1 MMVIGLTGGI
11 CSGKSTV
18 AAMFQR
24 LGATVLDAD
33 QVAHELVEPGQPLF
47 EVVASAFGREVVGAD
62 GRIDRSRLGATVFA
76 DPEARRR
83 LEALLHPAIIE
94 ECERR
99 IKQAEVAG
107 AAISLIDAA
116 LLIESGWCVRCD
128 AVILVEA
135 SEAVQLDRLVGSRGL
150 SRNDAMLRIRSQM
163 PQQEKRQYA
172 HYVIENEGPL
182 EETERQVQAVWEQL
196 RTKASSWGCVPNRP
210 RTWRA
215 QPMSEP

>member
-1 MMVIGLTGGI
+1 MIVLGLTGGI

-24 LGATVLDAD
+24 LGATVIDAD

-47 EVVASAFGREVVGAD
+47 ETVASTFGREVVGAD
-62 GRIDRSRLGATVFA
+62 GCLDRRRLGALVFA

-83 LEALLHPAIIE
+83 LETLLHPAIIE

-99 IKQAEVAG
+99 IRQAEVSG
-107 AAISLIDAA
+107 TSICLVNAA
-116 LLIESGWCVRCD
+116 LLIESGWYTRCD

-135 SEAVQLDRLVGSRGL
+135 SEATQLDRLARSRGL
-150 SRNDAMLRIRSQM
+150 GQDDAMLRIRSQM
-163 PQQEKRQYA
+163 PQQEKHQYA

-182 EETERQVQAVWEQL
+182 DATARQVKAVWEQL
-196 RTKASSWGCVPNRP
+196 YNKASS
-210 RTWRA
+210 
-215 QPMSEP
+215 